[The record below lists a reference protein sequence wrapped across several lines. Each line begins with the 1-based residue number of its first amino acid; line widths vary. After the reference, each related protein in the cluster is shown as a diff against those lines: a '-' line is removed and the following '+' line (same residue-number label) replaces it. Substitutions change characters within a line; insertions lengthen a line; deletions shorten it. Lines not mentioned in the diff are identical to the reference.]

1 MKKCREMT
9 DKAFSPTVTEDETVA
24 IHAVLEDLDTHLG
37 DDLDNNLDDDLE
49 GEDQMMMVENGD
61 LTVED
66 VDQPRSVRPC
76 AFVAPP
82 PPDEPP
88 PEDVE
93 IVRYSDIMGVKV
105 DTVDIGT
112 ETSDDSAS
120 FDQGS
125 PKSSPSMYMTVYKAN
140 TFHEI
145 ISCFFPHNSW
155 SCNFLRMKNTAI
167 NIPWRKLTGD
177 PFAQF

>member
-9 DKAFSPTVTEDETVA
+9 DKAFSSTVTEDETVA

-93 IVRYSDIMGVKV
+93 IVRYCDIMGVKV

-125 PKSSPSMYMTVYKAN
+125 PKSSPSMYIYIKQTQFMKSYPV
-140 TFHEI
+140 FSPI
-145 ISCFFPHNSW
+145 ILGH
-155 SCNFLRMKNTAI
+155 AI
-167 NIPWRKLTGD
+167 
-177 PFAQF
+177 F